1 MDLFNGPV
9 GSNQVHDFSPGIPPS
24 GLFWTQ
30 AIAQDSVEVRLGDGA
45 ASLHATNLPEK
56 DAHTL
61 LNALTGGPTV
71 PSTVSFDMTWTGQR
85 PLMDVTDAVHG
96 FTGSFMFSAVAID
109 WSAQEA
115 GFSFVSDPA
124 GTTSSVA
131 AVMGRERNGVFFS
144 G

>member
-30 AIAQDSVEVRLGDGA
+30 AIEEDSVEAHLGEGA
-45 ASLHATNLPEK
+45 ASMSVANLPEK

-71 PSTVSFDMTWTGQR
+71 PSTVSFDMTWTGQQ
-85 PLMDVTDAVHG
+85 PLMEFTDPVHG
-96 FTGSFMFSAVAID
+96 FTGSFMFSKVTVA
-109 WSAQEA
+109 WSAQQA

-124 GTTSSVA
+124 DTTSTVA

>member
-9 GSNQVHDFSPGIPPS
+9 GSNQVHDYSPGIAPN

-30 AIAQDSVEVRLGDGA
+30 AIAQDSVEVHLGDGA
-45 ASLHATNLPEK
+45 ASMRVTNLAED
-56 DAHTL
+56 DAHDL
-61 LNALTGGPTV
+61 HNALTGGPTV

-85 PLMDVTDAVHG
+85 PLTDVTDAAHG
-96 FTGSFMFSAVAID
+96 FTGSFMFSKVTVD

-124 GTTSSVA
+124 DTTSTVA

>member
-1 MDLFNGPV
+1 MDLFDGPV
-9 GSNQVHDFSPGIPPS
+9 GSNQVHDFSPGIAPN

-30 AIAQDSVEVRLGDGA
+30 AIEQGSVKVQLGDGA
-45 ASLHATNLPEK
+45 ASMRATNLPEE

-61 LNALTGGPTV
+61 LNALTGGPTE
-71 PSTVSFDMTWTGQR
+71 PSTVSFDMRWTGQP

-96 FTGSFMFSAVAID
+96 FTGSFMFSTVTID

-124 GTTSSVA
+124 DTTSTVA

>member
-9 GSNQVHDFSPGIPPS
+9 GSNQVHDFSPGIAPN

-30 AIAQDSVEVRLGDGA
+30 AIAQDNVEVHLGDGA
-45 ASLHATNLPEK
+45 ASMQVTNLPER

-85 PLMDVTDAVHG
+85 PLMDFTDAVHG
-96 FTGSFMFSAVAID
+96 FTGSFMFSTVTID
-109 WSAQEA
+109 WSAHAA
-115 GFSFVSDPA
+115 GFGFVSDAA
-124 GTTSSVA
+124 GTTSTVA

>member
-9 GSNQVHDFSPGIPPS
+9 GSNQVHDFSPGIAPN

-30 AIAQDSVEVRLGDGA
+30 AIAQDNVKVHLGDGA
-45 ASLHATNLPEK
+45 ASMRVTNLPED
-56 DAHTL
+56 DAHNL
-61 LNALTGGPTV
+61 LNALTGGPTE

-85 PLMDVTDAVHG
+85 PLVDFTDAVHG
-96 FTGSFMFSAVAID
+96 FTGSFMFSTVTVD
-109 WSAQEA
+109 WSAHEA
-115 GFSFVSDPA
+115 GFAFASDPA
-124 GTTSSVA
+124 ATTSTVA

>member
-9 GSNQVHDFSPGIPPS
+9 GSNQVHDYSPGIRPN

-30 AIAQDSVEVRLGDGA
+30 PIEQDSVKVHLGDGA
-45 ASLHATNLPEK
+45 ASMRVTNLAEE
-56 DAHTL
+56 DAHDL
-61 LNALTGGPTV
+61 HNALTGGPTV

-85 PLMDVTDAVHG
+85 PLMDVTDSAHG
-96 FTGSFMFSAVAID
+96 FTGSFMFSKVTVD

-124 GTTSSVA
+124 DTTSTVA
-131 AVMGRERNGVFFS
+131 AVMGRERNGLFF
-144 G
+144 